1 VETPLDQA
9 IHKLKVDVLQMMHLA
24 QDAVKKAVAS
34 LLAHD
39 AAKARDVIEADR
51 EINDYECRVDAESLK
66 ILALHHPVAKDLRFL
81 VGSMRMLVNIE
92 RLGDEAVN
100 IAERVLVLTSES
112 RQPIHGNL
120 RHLAGL
126 ALDLVRESIRCY
138 MDLDTEAALQV
149 IEQNAAALDLNV
161 RVFREV
167 TGDMIRES
175 QTVDLAVQQSFVAH
189 SLKRICDQC
198 ANIAE
203 STLFIR
209 QGIDFKHKQCG
220 AAYGLPTS
228 NIPESAPDAP
238 RENATPK
245 PPQDA

>member
-1 VETPLDQA
+1 METPLDQA
-9 IHKLKVDVLQMMHLA
+9 IHELKVEVLHMMHLA
-24 QDAVKKAVAS
+24 QEAVKKAVAS
-34 LLAHD
+34 LLDHD
-39 AAKARDVIEADR
+39 ADKARHVIDADR
-51 EINDYECRVDAESLK
+51 EINDYECRIDTESLR

-100 IAERVLVLTSES
+100 IAERVLALTRDS

-126 ALDLVRESIRCY
+126 ALELTRDSIGCY
-138 MDLDTEAALQV
+138 MDLDATAALQV
-149 IEQNAAALDLNV
+149 IEQNTAALELNV

-167 TGDMIRES
+167 TSDMIREGQS
-175 QTVDLAVQQSFVAH
+175 VDRAVQQSFVAH

-203 STLFIR
+203 STIFIS
-209 QGIDFKHKQCG
+209 QGINYKHHCAP
-220 AAYGLPTS
+220 AA
-228 NIPESAPDAP
+228 PEPS
-238 RENATPK
+238 R
-245 PPQDA
+245 

>member
-1 VETPLDQA
+1 METPLDQA
-9 IHKLKVDVLQMMHLA
+9 IHTLKVDVLQMMHLA

-34 LLAHD
+34 LLEHD
-39 AAKARDVIEADR
+39 ADRARDVIEADR
-51 EINDYECRVDAESLK
+51 EINDYECRVDSESLK
-66 ILALHHPVAKDLRFL
+66 ILALHHPVAKDLRFI

-126 ALDLVRESIRCY
+126 ALDLVREAIRCY
-138 MDLDTEAALQV
+138 MDLDSDTALQV

-175 QTVDLAVQQSFVAH
+175 QSVDRAVQQSFVAH

-209 QGIDFKHKQCG
+209 QGIDYKHKQCAAAAGG
-220 AAYGLPTS
+220 AGPKDEDPS
-228 NIPESAPDAP
+228 PDPAREEGSPPPP
-238 RENATPK
+238 RQE
-245 PPQDA
+245 

>member
-1 VETPLDQA
+1 
-9 IHKLKVDVLQMMHLA
+9 M
-24 QDAVKKAVAS
+24 
-34 LLAHD
+34 
-39 AAKARDVIEADR
+39 
-51 EINDYECRVDAESLK
+51 
-66 ILALHHPVAKDLRFL
+66 
-81 VGSMRMLVNIE
+81 
-92 RLGDEAVN
+92 
-100 IAERVLVLTSES
+100 
-112 RQPIHGNL
+112 
-120 RHLAGL
+120 
-126 ALDLVRESIRCY
+126 
-138 MDLDTEAALQV
+138 QV

-220 AAYGLPTS
+220 AASGLPTS
-228 NIPESAPDAP
+228 HIPESAPDAP
-238 RENATPK
+238 GENAAPK
-245 PPQDA
+245 PQPDA